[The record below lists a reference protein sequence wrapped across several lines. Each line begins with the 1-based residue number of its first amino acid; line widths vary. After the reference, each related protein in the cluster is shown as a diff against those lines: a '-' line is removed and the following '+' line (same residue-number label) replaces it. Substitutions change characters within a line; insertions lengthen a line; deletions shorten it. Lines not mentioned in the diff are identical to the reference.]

1 MARFVINE
9 FHTATIFQW
18 QSCSFRHYVTGTV
31 CQRLRGRGRG
41 NDVKRCARSRIIA
54 PHYSLYITRC
64 GDKGTRVKCFITGRV
79 RATYAGIECPGH

>member
-31 CQRLRGRGRG
+31 CQRLRGREEGERRETLRAQS
-41 NDVKRCARSRIIA
+41 NYRA
-54 PHYSLYITRC
+54 SLFVVYYQMR
-64 GDKGTRVKCFITGRV
+64 R
-79 RATYAGIECPGH
+79 